1 MKVNAALRAFVTS
14 TEGQAQLVE
23 RRAATKTGQRFRHRV
38 APGGNGTIIDADVW
52 ENREFYLEMLL
63 Q

>member
-14 TEGQAQLVE
+14 AEGQAQVVE

-38 APGGNGTIIDADVW
+38 APSSNGGIIDGD
-52 ENREFYLEMLL
+52 ERESTEFYIEILL
-63 Q
+63 

>member
-14 TEGQAQLVE
+14 AEGQTQVVE
-23 RRAATKTGQRFRHRV
+23 RCAATKTGQRFRHRV
-38 APGGNGTIIDADVW
+38 APSSNGAIIDGD
-52 ENREFYLEMLL
+52 EREGTEFYVEILL